1 MRLLLTSLLLA
12 TSSAVHADAL
22 GELRQLLAS
31 LPGSQPVAAQIEL
44 EFTNID
50 EDKDGD
56 TDATPENARINLR
69 AEDGADGI
77 RLHWP
82 RELMDVATAERE
94 NRDPDAKR
102 PVRRALSQVAVQDI
116 DDYLDAA
123 PSLLNVI
130 AQASLQSDAPDTR
143 NGQSLRRLTLKLD
156 PPLSKQARKYV
167 KEIDATASIWLDAA
181 GLPVAAEQ
189 ALTFSGRAMLVISFA
204 NETRESWEFVRSG
217 DRLVVARHE
226 SESSSSGGGESGRQR
241 TKARVIVD

>member
-1 MRLLLTSLLLA
+1 MRLLLTTLLLA
-12 TSSAVHADAL
+12 TSSAVHADPL

-50 EDKDGD
+50 EDEDGD
-56 TDATPENARINLR
+56 TDTTPQNAKINLR

-82 RELMDVATAERE
+82 RDLMDAAAAERGD
-94 NRDPDAKR
+94 RDPDAKR

-189 ALTFSGRAMLVISFA
+189 TLEFSGRAMLVISFA
-204 NETRESWEFVRSG
+204 NETHESWEFVRSG
-217 DRLVVARHE
+217 DRLVVVRHD